1 MGGVRAGIMHGIV
14 SGTMSWVVS
23 EALIASQVGPGG
35 ERGGGGWFSGERGLC
50 LSCLCP
56 PSPTSLSVTLNT
68 KLQRSRNMMPMKLPV
83 GRTLLPAGRPTSCV
97 FLGQLPGGQ
106 CLHT

>member
-35 ERGGGGWFSGERGLC
+35 ERGGGVVLRGEGVVFVVLV
-50 LSCLCP
+50 
-56 PSPTSLSVTLNT
+56 PTITIIVICYTEYKAAEEQEHDAHEITCWKNSS
-68 KLQRSRNMMPMKLPV
+68 S
-83 GRTLLPAGRPTSCV
+83 SW
-97 FLGQLPGGQ
+97 
-106 CLHT
+106 